1 MMVTIWLKYSV
12 LRLLSHTVTL
22 FVPPTF
28 PPVCSLHGEYISR
41 WIHHREDHVGLRAGS
56 VPIWYGGRD
65 ALDIFNPNAF
75 VYYDVEDP
83 QPALDRIKY
92 LIDHPEA
99 YNAVLKEPILRD
111 GNRTIEKYF
120 SFRDEIGG
128 GQLKK
133 RIRTMMGVVNAED
146 DPAIGKSSSNVSVPE

>member
-1 MMVTIWLKYSV
+1 MENTY
-12 LRLLSHTVTL
+12 RD
-22 FVPPTF
+22 
-28 PPVCSLHGEYISR
+28 GYITEKIMSAF
-41 WIHHREDHVGLRAGS
+41 RAGS

-133 RIRTMMGVVNAED
+133 RIRTMMGVANAED
-146 DPAIGKSSSNVSVPE
+146 DPAKGNSSSSVSVPE